1 MPDGHGSTGAKRR
14 GPTSQAGQS
23 GGGLPCAEISVV
35 GVALQRHSGGGG
47 PCKVAAPL
55 CGISGDQTTRAE
67 SSEAKVVAG
76 ALVSF
81 PKTCQKNRILNMI
94 RLIQLQWGR
103 GGGRCCRRNLK
114 PAKRPAFS
122 SGQVSAG
129 MEAPELFEGKWTF

>member
-81 PKTCQKNRILNMI
+81 PKTCQKNRILNML
-94 RLIQLQWGR
+94 RLIQWQWGR
-103 GGGRCCRRNLK
+103 GGGRFLTCLRRLTL
-114 PAKRPAFS
+114 P
-122 SGQVSAG
+122 SAALSRNQG
-129 MEAPELFEGKWTF
+129 TGLLSDSVNQGEI